1 MDAANCFRTDAKS
14 AILFSMTLPADAIR
28 IEELELLARIGV
40 TAEERAEPQ
49 RVVLCATLRPRR
61 SFAEMSDDL
70 RRTVNYA
77 EVCQQMEQLVEERAD
92 LLLETLADA
101 MARQLLA
108 RFEITRVE
116 LELRKFVLPQT
127 KYVAVRVV
135 REAE

>member
-1 MDAANCFRTDAKS
+1 
-14 AILFSMTLPADAIR
+14 MTLPADAIR